1 MLSQNSCH
9 MRSEIK
15 TSGID
20 QFLTPFRFHFESIEG
35 SHISQGTFHKG
46 IFSAMKVLREC
57 LLDSEEVA

>member
-1 MLSQNSCH
+1 